1 MTIHVIDDDSLYAEF
16 MKRSLGQNPDYTITL
31 FESAEAWLDAMPPI
45 PDAII
50 SDLFLPGLSGIEFYD
65 AVKPRL
71 KPENKFILISSI
83 NDGKRVLE
91 FIKKGIRDYVIKDD
105 TTVGSLRSILEGK
118 EDEYYLFD

>member
-16 MKRSLGQNPDYTITL
+16 MKRSLGQNPDYNITL
-31 FESAEAWLDAMPPI
+31 FESAEAWLEASLPI

-50 SDLFLPGLSGIEFYD
+50 SDLFLTGLSGIELYD
-65 AVKPRL
+65 RIKPRL

>member
-16 MKRSLGQNPDYTITL
+16 MKRSLGQNPDYIITL
-31 FESAEAWLDAMPPI
+31 FESAEAWLDASLPI

-65 AVKPRL
+65 TVKPRL